1 MKKFFTAAILIA
13 LATTL
18 YAAAPQPGDRAPEFT
33 IENWLRN
40 GPLRISRPADI
51 RSDIYYAVVFWGTW
65 SKQSTELFPFLSYMH
80 RKYYSRGLLIV
91 AISSEKPEVIE
102 KFLEKQGEI
111 EFTVAADR
119 ENTTS
124 AAFLSIDSIPT
135 AFIVE
140 STRGKIMWKGDL
152 SDMERIFEKI
162 LSGNFDIDEQKKI
175 SSLRKE
181 LMLAMQTGSDVQVEE
196 KCESIL
202 RIDKR
207 DPVALRCMLM
217 LFEEKKEPAKAFEFI
232 EKMLDRDPDNSTL
245 YFIKSDL
252 MARNGKDASS
262 INAFLK
268 KFREKFSNDPAIMN
282 NFANFVVDTQGPP
295 AEALP
300 AAESAAKSISGR
312 DDALTQALY
321 IVTLAKVY
329 AYLGH
334 YEFAAAAQEKAVKL
348 LEGKKDYKDAVKKL
362 EQYKSI
368 SSAAKNLKMIP
379 IPEFQ
384 KPPEKK
390 LIPDSLSTPQTV
402 TP

>member
-1 MKKFFTAAILIA
+1 
-13 LATTL
+13 
-18 YAAAPQPGDRAPEFT
+18 
-33 IENWLRN
+33 
-40 GPLRISRPADI
+40 
-51 RSDIYYAVVFWGTW
+51 
-65 SKQSTELFPFLSYMH
+65 
-80 RKYYSRGLLIV
+80 
-91 AISSEKPEVIE
+91 
-102 KFLEKQGEI
+102 
-111 EFTVAADR
+111 
-119 ENTTS
+119 
-124 AAFLSIDSIPT
+124 
-135 AFIVE
+135 
-140 STRGKIMWKGDL
+140 MWKGDL

-232 EKMLDRDPDNSTL
+232 EKMMDSDPDNSTL
-245 YFIKSDL
+245 YFIKADL

-282 NFANFVVDTQGPP
+282 NFANLVVDTQGPP
-295 AEALP
+295 AEALVS
-300 AAESAAKSISGR
+300 AESAAKSISGR

-368 SSAAKNLKMIP
+368 SSAAKDLKMIP

-390 LIPDSLSTPQTV
+390 LIPDALNTPQAI